1 MNWSDERYVRLFTRD
16 TVTWLRWSFETRA
29 IFCLMLRKVDRSG
42 VLETGRGDKAEAL
55 ALTLM
60 APIDMC
66 RKALSEMV
74 DCGTVA
80 VGDAS
85 LVIPRFIEAQECRMS
100 DKARQKE
107 SREKRAAAKLENH
120 DDARHTL
127 SHGVTGGHTVSHDVT
142 PAVPYRAVPSR
153 TEPYQE
159 TNVEQA
165 PLLPLEPPKAKPPKV
180 RPMAIKTDDMTDD
193 EWAVFDHWRVSTG
206 KLNAMLDPKRLAL
219 IRRWLA
225 TPGITVQRLQR
236 AIDGCCKTPWNRGE
250 NPNRKKYLDLELI
263 LRDAAQFEK
272 FEAAA

>member
-1 MNWSDERYVRLFTRD
+1 MRRREISPEFWTDERVIEVTDGAKLLFIGL
-16 TVTWLRWSFETRA
+16 W
-29 IFCLMLRKVDRSG
+29 
-42 VLETGRGDKAEAL
+42 AL
-55 ALTLM
+55 ADREGRLEDRPKTIALKVRPWDP
-60 APIDMC
+60 APVPGFLDELI
-66 RKALSEMV
+66 KQGMV
-74 DCGTVA
+74 VRYEADG
-80 VGDAS
+80 AS
-85 LVIPRFIEAQECRMS
+85 ILQIPRFS
-100 DKARQKE
+100 DHQHVHPKE
-107 SREKRAAAKLENH
+107 MASKLPPPKPSDFVDAVKRLEVSGS
-120 DDARHTL
+120 AVEGTKIL
-127 SHGVTGGHTVSHDVT
+127 SLSSGSSF
-142 PAVPYRAVPSR
+142 PSGSSGSSSL
-153 TEPYQE
+153 TTY
-159 TNVEQA
+159 VEQA
-165 PLLPLEPPKAKPPKV
+165 PLLPIEPPKAKPPKV